1 MEAGGTRRILC
12 AFVAIL
18 ILFAVLIPQ
27 TFWQAD
33 AATDGRYVSIVLDD
47 SGSMS
52 DEPNRWQNALYALEV
67 FAGMLG
73 NNDTLVLQTLNR
85 SNDVLTVDGSDL
97 QSCMQA
103 VDAWVARQRAGGNT
117 LFESVP
123 ASAYRE
129 VRKVTASE
137 KWVIHLTDGEYNDI
151 SDYKAR
157 FLSETS
163 ACDCKT
169 VFLGL
174 SLSKV
179 AQNKYAAPND
189 SELIESLKKQDF
201 YVYYADNA
209 NETIG
214 KVREIAQL
222 VFENYELCHDSL
234 RMSGSTLTFDL
245 AMPVEEMIILVQ
257 GNGLSMGTLVYQ
269 GTEVSGECCQICVG
283 TTSGCIGKFRGQL
296 RSGVYSIDFGKSPV
310 DYRVYVRPYLDIGI
324 QFRND
329 QGELLRS
336 NPKVLSKGTYTY
348 EIGLIDPYDKSII
361 EENAQTAGIYADIS
375 STIVQNGVEEI
386 GKRQGTLE
394 LQEGS
399 VHVDAKAYLPPSNKE
414 INTGNGI
421 DIVIVSDNAIQ
432 PIIHIYD
439 DAGSEVEDRA
449 DLDTGTYS
457 YDVELTTAMT
467 GEARET
473 LLHSAVVDV
482 DIEQDGVTTKGA
494 SAGTIQVGTE
504 TMAITATATVE
515 GAVAGSAVRRLS
527 AVGDL
532 ALTFTDYEDT
542 WPAEGIETQAI
553 PNITRYL
560 GGGTEL
566 SFFALKNQ
574 ISKTYWYGGEAY
586 PVTDAHWISKQ
597 YYCDA
602 QEEKQGDFIATSDDD
617 KETPPI
623 QYADPI
629 SDDDCKA
636 LGIRMM
642 QEDVSASDE
651 SPTIVEAE
659 DDGAQRVN
667 IGATES
673 RSRRPYHER
682 YYLLFGDSD
691 KHAWIDVTG
700 TSEYL
705 NALGFKD
712 NALFV
717 ARKNVHASESNF
729 DQDPGNGHEC
739 DFCGVALMGT
749 EYEVLKDGRE
759 RCMQCGKTAIRE
771 GAAFEDIFRSVVTQM
786 EASFGIKLSIPVK
799 VRMVNAKTLHRKIGK
814 SFIPSKKS
822 DGRVLGVAIKSN
834 DGYTLLVENGAPRA
848 MSIMTMV
855 HELTHI
861 WQYENWN
868 AKSIRERYA
877 QIETQVY
884 EGMAVWVS
892 IRYMYLVG
900 DKNLARREELRY
912 AARNDEYGY
921 GYILY
926 LREYP
931 MKQEPFMSAPTP
943 FSDPDKPLKM

>member
-27 TFWQAD
+27 TFRQAD

-553 PNITRYL
+553 TLRATLDGQALTEKQRASFTPTVTCSNRALAVKVERGTDDSSWIVRVEQVTEDPYDIYSGQMKFTAGGDMTLEGKTIRATACEAVVDVPNMPFRVWLARNWWWLLAIAIVLLIIIIWLRSKAMPRHVKQRETVFNI
-560 GGGTEL
+560 GGREIDSNASVKYNKRSL
-566 SFFALKNQ
+566 Q
-574 ISKTYWYGGEAY
+574 ISAPSLEGLY
-586 PVTDAHWISKQ
+586 PQVSCACSMK
-597 YYCDA
+597 
-602 QEEKQGDFIATSDDD
+602 IA
-617 KETPPI
+617 KV
-623 QYADPI
+623 DPR
-629 SDDDCKA
+629 
-636 LGIRMM
+636 IR
-642 QEDVSASDE
+642 
-651 SPTIVEAE
+651 
-659 DDGAQRVN
+659 
-667 IGATES
+667 
-673 RSRRPYHER
+673 
-682 YYLLFGDSD
+682 
-691 KHAWIDVTG
+691 
-700 TSEYL
+700 
-705 NALGFKD
+705 
-712 NALFV
+712 
-717 ARKNVHASESNF
+717 
-729 DQDPGNGHEC
+729 
-739 DFCGVALMGT
+739 
-749 EYEVLKDGRE
+749 
-759 RCMQCGKTAIRE
+759 
-771 GAAFEDIFRSVVTQM
+771 
-786 EASFGIKLSIPVK
+786 
-799 VRMVNAKTLHRKIGK
+799 
-814 SFIPSKKS
+814 PSKKRRILVESISAGS
-822 DGRVLGVAIKSN
+822 DISSVSVGAATYERDTQGNLVKEASTRTLIANGATIEISGVAFDNNGRRRTAILEV
-834 DGYTLLVENGAPRA
+834 TLRF
-848 MSIMTMV
+848 
-855 HELTHI
+855 
-861 WQYENWN
+861 
-868 AKSIRERYA
+868 K
-877 QIETQVY
+877 
-884 EGMAVWVS
+884 
-892 IRYMYLVG
+892 
-900 DKNLARREELRY
+900 
-912 AARNDEYGY
+912 
-921 GYILY
+921 
-926 LREYP
+926 
-931 MKQEPFMSAPTP
+931 
-943 FSDPDKPLKM
+943 

>member
-1 MEAGGTRRILC
+1 MRRKYRRDTSSIENAYYIDDPSFIRLVLSELMSAGYISEDEAEGNHFLGSELQGHVLQRYLPGQFFVLDGKYYEMLSLAPSGRVLIRRAADHIRDRATYRQVREYAIDHIVPAQNMGDTRNIAGVRVTRAFADISVSTPCYWMLPQAHDYGHGKRVVVNNIPQRRYMNKSVLVIELPSRENAAVTSEILYTIALLFNEFFQSLFAENSAFICAVTSFPEEWGDNPMTYHLTKGAEPNCIYIIEDSQLDLGLLVSVERNLTRLLEISADYLNWHNETLEESLHPKQEELPELPDLPDAPTPEKKSNPIARALRAIGKFFAKVWAAIC
-12 AFVAIL
+12 AFFRK
-18 ILFAVLIPQ
+18 LFKRNKTKP
-27 TFWQAD
+27 TQA
-33 AATDGRYVSIVLDD
+33 G
-47 SGSMS
+47 
-52 DEPNRWQNALYALEV
+52 DE
-67 FAGMLG
+67 
-73 NNDTLVLQTLNR
+73 
-85 SNDVLTVDGSDL
+85 
-97 QSCMQA
+97 
-103 VDAWVARQRAGGNT
+103 
-117 LFESVP
+117 
-123 ASAYRE
+123 
-129 VRKVTASE
+129 
-137 KWVIHLTDGEYNDI
+137 
-151 SDYKAR
+151 
-157 FLSETS
+157 
-163 ACDCKT
+163 
-169 VFLGL
+169 
-174 SLSKV
+174 
-179 AQNKYAAPND
+179 AAPNCIEPSAGD
-189 SELIESLKKQDF
+189 NPATEADATAQDAVEPNAPSE
-201 YVYYADNA
+201 A
-209 NETIG
+209 
-214 KVREIAQL
+214 
-222 VFENYELCHDSL
+222 
-234 RMSGSTLTFDL
+234 L
-245 AMPVEEMIILVQ
+245 AVQ
-257 GNGLSMGTLVYQ
+257 QPS
-269 GTEVSGECCQICVG
+269 ED
-283 TTSGCIGKFRGQL
+283 L
-296 RSGVYSIDFGKSPV
+296 RSDVGEPAKE
-310 DYRVYVRPYLDIGI
+310 
-324 QFRND
+324 ND
-329 QGELLRS
+329 
-336 NPKVLSKGTYTY
+336 
-348 EIGLIDPYDKSII
+348 
-361 EENAQTAGIYADIS
+361 
-375 STIVQNGVEEI
+375 
-386 GKRQGTLE
+386 
-394 LQEGS
+394 
-399 VHVDAKAYLPPSNKE
+399 
-414 INTGNGI
+414 
-421 DIVIVSDNAIQ
+421 
-432 PIIHIYD
+432 
-439 DAGSEVEDRA
+439 
-449 DLDTGTYS
+449 
-457 YDVELTTAMT
+457 
-467 GEARET
+467 
-473 LLHSAVVDV
+473 
-482 DIEQDGVTTKGA
+482 
-494 SAGTIQVGTE
+494 
-504 TMAITATATVE
+504 
-515 GAVAGSAVRRLS
+515 
-527 AVGDL
+527 
-532 ALTFTDYEDT
+532 
-542 WPAEGIETQAI
+542 
-553 PNITRYL
+553 
-560 GGGTEL
+560 
-566 SFFALKNQ
+566 
-574 ISKTYWYGGEAY
+574 
-586 PVTDAHWISKQ
+586 
-597 YYCDA
+597 CDA